1 MLPRR
6 SAVNMA
12 LFGPLNVAARFH
24 NGVHTKHTLLPTL
37 NMATVADPTLDSD
50 IDAGAEAPKPKYW
63 ETPMGKKVVAGGA
76 AALVLAVVAA
86 IWLWSSA
93 PEYRVLF
100 SNYTDRDGGA
110 ITASLDQM
118 GVKYKFS
125 DGGTAILVPADQVA
139 SLRLKLA
146 SQGLPRA
153 GNVGFELLEN
163 QKLGTSQFVEQVNYQ
178 RSLEGELANSIQ
190 ALSAVSSARVHLAL
204 PKPSVFV
211 RDQQK
216 PTASVLLNLQ
226 PGRALDQS
234 QVNAIVHMVA
244 SSIPELTA
252 ANVTVVD
259 QNGALLSDTAN
270 KAGKQLDPNQLKYVE
285 ALQQNI
291 VKQVESIIAP
301 LVGQNN
307 VRAEATAE
315 VDFAQVDTAAEMY
328 KPNSPPEPQAIRS
341 QQTSESTGP
350 GSANPSGV
358 PGALSNQPPGVATA
372 PIEGGAPAQP
382 AANTAPTHKDSTTN
396 YEVDKTLR
404 FEQKPMGGIKRLTVG
419 VVVNYRRIVDPATG
433 KVSIKALT
441 AAEVAQINELVKQA
455 MGYSQQRGDTLNVTN
470 APFDGVDKP
479 AETGPDWWKDPANL
493 PLAKDIAKYLFIALV
508 LAFLYYRIL
517 RPILKPV
524 MKTFDKA
531 VEMPEEPEPEEPE
544 PEPEPDPEEEAEM
557 ARQAEE
563 EKQVILY
570 KNNLDMAKSLAQNDP
585 RIVANVIKEW
595 LGAEQ

>member
-1 MLPRR
+1 
-6 SAVNMA
+6 
-12 LFGPLNVAARFH
+12 
-24 NGVHTKHTLLPTL
+24 
-37 NMATVADPTLDSD
+37 MATAAEPLLDD
-50 IDAGAEAPKPKYW
+50 DLGAHAEPRPKYW
-63 ETPMGKKVVAGGA
+63 ETPMGKKVVAGA
-76 AALVLAVVAA
+76 AVALALAVVAA

-93 PEYRVLF
+93 PDYKVLF
-100 SNYTDRDGGA
+100 SNFSDRDGGA

-125 DGGTAILVPADQVA
+125 EGGTAILIPAEQVPSV
-139 SLRLKLA
+139 RLKLA

-190 ALSAVSSARVHLAL
+190 AVSAVASARVHLAM

-226 PGRALDQS
+226 PGRALDQA
-234 QVNAIVHMVA
+234 QVSAIVHLVA
-244 SSIPELTA
+244 SSVPELTPS
-252 ANVTVVD
+252 NVTVVD
-259 QNGALLSDTAN
+259 QNGTLLSDTSAKN
-270 KAGKQLDPNQLKYVE
+270 GKQLDPNQLKYVE
-285 ALQQNI
+285 ALQANI
-291 VKQVESIIAP
+291 VKQVESMIAP
-301 LVGQNN
+301 IVGQTN

-341 QQTSESTGP
+341 QQTSEQTGP
-350 GSANPSGV
+350 GSQNPSGI

-372 PIEGGAPAQP
+372 PIEGGAPAAGQQQTTTGP
-382 AANTAPTHKDSTTN
+382 SSKNATTN

-419 VVVNYRRIVDPATG
+419 VVVNYRRSIDPKTG
-433 KVSIKALT
+433 KVVVKPLT

-455 MGYSQQRGDTLNVTN
+455 MGYNQARGDTLNVAN

-479 AETGPDWWKDPANL
+479 AEETVDWWKDKNNL
-493 PLAKDIAKYLFIALV
+493 PLAKDVAKWVFIALV
-508 LAFLYYRIL
+508 LLFLWYRIL
-517 RPILKPV
+517 RPVLKPV
-524 MKTFDKA
+524 MKKFDEA
-531 VEMPEEPEPEEPE
+531 VEMPPEPEPEEPE
-544 PEPEPDPEEEAEM
+544 PEPEPDYEEIARIAREAEE
-557 ARQAEE
+557 Q
-563 EKQVILY
+563 KQVIVY
-570 KNNLDMAKSLAQNDP
+570 KSNLEMAKTLAQNDP

-595 LGAEQ
+595 LGAE

>member
-1 MLPRR
+1 
-6 SAVNMA
+6 
-12 LFGPLNVAARFH
+12 
-24 NGVHTKHTLLPTL
+24 
-37 NMATVADPTLDSD
+37 MATAEQLLDSD
-50 IDAGAEAPKPKYW
+50 IAAPAQRPKYW
-63 ETPMGKKVVAGGA
+63 ETPMGKRVVIGGA
-76 AALVLAVVAA
+76 IAVAVAIVAAL
-86 IWLWSSA
+86 WLWSSA

-125 DGGTAILVPADQVA
+125 EGGNAILVPAERVHDI
-139 SLRLKLA
+139 RLKLA

-190 ALSAVSSARVHLAL
+190 ALAAVSSARVHLAL

-211 RDQQK
+211 REQQK

-226 PGRALDQS
+226 PGRTLDQA
-234 QVNAIVHMVA
+234 QVSAIVHLVA
-244 SSIPELTA
+244 SSVPELPA
-252 ANVTVVD
+252 SNVTVVD
-259 QNGALLSDTAN
+259 QNGSLLSDTSN
-270 KAGKQLDPNQLKYVE
+270 KAGKQLDPNQLKYIE

-301 LVGQNN
+301 LVGQTN

-341 QQTSESTGP
+341 QQTSESAGP
-350 GSANPSGV
+350 GSSNPSGI
-358 PGALSNQPPGVATA
+358 PGALTNQPPGVATA
-372 PIEGGAPAQP
+372 PIEGGAAPASTQ
-382 AANTAPTHKDSTTN
+382 TTTGPTRKDATTN
-396 YEVDKTLR
+396 YEVDKTVR
-404 FEQKPMGGIKRLTVG
+404 FEQRPMGGIKRLTVG
-419 VVVNYRRIVDPATG
+419 VVVNYRRSIDPKTG
-433 KVSIKALT
+433 KVVVKPLT

-455 MGYSQQRGDTLNVTN
+455 MGYSQARGDTLNVTN

-479 AETGPDWWKDPANL
+479 ADEALDWWKDPANL
-493 PLAKDIAKYLFIALV
+493 PLVKDIAKYVFIAMV
-508 LAFLYYRIL
+508 IAFLWYRIL
-517 RPILKPV
+517 RPLLKPV
-524 MKTFDKA
+524 MKQFDKA
-531 VEMPEEPEPEEPE
+531 VEMPPEPEPEEPE
-544 PEPEPDPEEEAEM
+544 PEPEPDLAAEAAAMKEVEE
-557 ARQAEE
+557 Q
-563 EKQVILY
+563 KQVMVY
-570 KNNLDMAKSLAQNDP
+570 KSNLEMAKSLAQHDP

-595 LGAEQ
+595 LGTE

>member
-1 MLPRR
+1 
-6 SAVNMA
+6 
-12 LFGPLNVAARFH
+12 
-24 NGVHTKHTLLPTL
+24 
-37 NMATVADPTLDSD
+37 MATAEQLLDSD
-50 IDAGAEAPKPKYW
+50 IEAPADKPKYW
-63 ETPMGKKVVAGGA
+63 ETPMGKRIVIGGA
-76 AALVLAVVAA
+76 IAVTLAIVAAL
-86 IWLWSSA
+86 WLWTSA
-93 PEYRVLF
+93 PEYKVLF
-100 SNYTDRDGGA
+100 SNYTDKDGGA
-110 ITASLDQM
+110 ITAALDQM

-125 DGGTAILVPADQVA
+125 DGGNAILVPAERVNDI
-139 SLRLKLA
+139 RLKLA

-190 ALSAVSSARVHLAL
+190 SLAAVATARVHLAM

-226 PGRALDQS
+226 PGRALDQA
-234 QVNAIVHMVA
+234 QVSAIVHLVA
-244 SSIPELTA
+244 SSVPELLPS
-252 ANVTVVD
+252 NVTVVD
-259 QNGALLSDTAN
+259 QNGTLLSDPAT

-291 VKQVESIIAP
+291 IKQVESLIAP
-301 LVGQNN
+301 IVGQNN

-350 GSANPSGV
+350 GTGNPSGI

-372 PIEGGAPAQP
+372 PIEGAPANGQAQGQQTGP
-382 AANTAPTHKDSTTN
+382 SRKDATTN
-396 YEVDKTLR
+396 YEVDKTVR
-404 FEQKPMGGIKRLTVG
+404 YEQKPMGGIKRLTVG
-419 VVVNYRRIVDPATG
+419 VVVNYRRSIDPKTG
-433 KVSIKALT
+433 KVVIKPLT
-441 AAEVAQINELVKQA
+441 AAEIGQINELVKQA

-479 AETGPDWWKDPANL
+479 EEKAPDWWKDPANL
-493 PLAKDIAKYLFIALV
+493 PLAKDIARYAFIAMV
-508 LAFLYYRIL
+508 LAFLWFRFV
-517 RPILKPV
+517 RPLLKPAI
-524 MKTFDKA
+524 KKFDEA
-531 VEMPEEPEPEEPE
+531 VAIPPEPEPEEPE
-544 PEPEPDPEEEAEM
+544 LPPEPDPEAEAEA
-557 ARQAEE
+557 ARVAEQ
-563 EKQVILY
+563 EKQVHIY
-570 KNNLDMAKSLAQNDP
+570 KSNMEMAKDLAKNDP

-595 LGAEQ
+595 LGTE